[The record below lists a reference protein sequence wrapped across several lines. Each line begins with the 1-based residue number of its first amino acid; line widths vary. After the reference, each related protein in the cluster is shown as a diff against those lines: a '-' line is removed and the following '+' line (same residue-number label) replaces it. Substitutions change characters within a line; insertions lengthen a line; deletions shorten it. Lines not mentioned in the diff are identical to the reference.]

1 LSTKPEHETKTAQ
14 SLFSRITWFILI
26 WLGSVAA
33 LTVVA
38 YGIRL
43 MIK

>member
-1 LSTKPEHETKTAQ
+1 MSAKPKHETKATH
-14 SLFSRITWFILI
+14 SLFSRITWFVLI